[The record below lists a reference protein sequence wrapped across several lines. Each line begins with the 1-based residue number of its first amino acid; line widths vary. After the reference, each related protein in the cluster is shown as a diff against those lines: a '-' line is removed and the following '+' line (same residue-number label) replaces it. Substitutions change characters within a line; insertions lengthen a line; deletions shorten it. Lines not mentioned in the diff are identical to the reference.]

1 VGKAN
6 TLRRKLAI
14 ASWGDPREGNIYG
27 KMTVDATSAL
37 AYIEQVREET
47 GQKVTMT
54 HVVGKAVAQALAAE
68 PTLNGYI
75 RLGRYVPHDD
85 VALTF
90 LVSMEDGSDLAR
102 AKVDQAHLK
111 PVTAI
116 ADELRAQAER
126 LRRGQDED
134 WERSKGL
141 IQALPTWVLRP
152 LLRFTGW
159 LTSSLGF
166 EARALGL
173 ERFPFGSAIITSVG
187 MFGLDEGYAPP
198 TPFARVP
205 LYVLIGAVREQPTV
219 EDGEV
224 VVRPMLTITATVDH
238 RFIDGFQGG
247 VLAREFHSVMADPW
261 QLGLVERP
269 CTGDEETASPA
280 PATRRPAK
288 KATAKKATT
297 RKATAKKAT
306 TKKATARKATAK
318 RATTKKATRR
328 SA

>member
-1 VGKAN
+1 
-6 TLRRKLAI
+6 
-14 ASWGDPREGNIYG
+14 
-27 KMTVDATSAL
+27 
-37 AYIEQVREET
+37 
-47 GQKVTMT
+47 
-54 HVVGKAVAQALAAE
+54 
-68 PTLNGYI
+68 
-75 RLGRYVPHDD
+75 
-85 VALTF
+85 
-90 LVSMEDGSDLAR
+90 
-102 AKVDQAHLK
+102 VDQAHLK

-269 CTGDEETASPA
+269 GTGDEETASPA